1 MDWWRRYA
9 WMAAML
15 VALAATGCG
24 SSRGRSPEA
33 SYRYKAAGLVPV
45 SFSAGKASTALASLA
60 SDAIADQLP
69 VDLERALPRGT
80 SAVAW
85 SESRP
90 VAVYRS
96 PRDRTAE
103 RRFPVHDQFG
113 ITQVFLVKHAVPGWL
128 EVYLPVRPND
138 STGWIRSSSVDLTT
152 NPYRVVVNVAAHELT
167 TLRSGRAIMHATVG
181 VGKPATPTPHGFFY
195 VIEELKMVPD
205 TGPYGT
211 YAFGLSAYSNVLTT
225 FGTGDAQIALHG
237 TDEPTSIGKNL
248 SNGCVHLPD
257 SVADW
262 LAKRL
267 PLGTPVQIS

>member
-1 MDWWRRYA
+1 
-9 WMAAML
+9 L
-15 VALAATGCG
+15 
-24 SSRGRSPEA
+24 
-33 SYRYKAAGLVPV
+33 
-45 SFSAGKASTALASLA
+45 FSAGKASSALASSAPRSL
-60 SDAIADQLP
+60 SDRLP
-69 VDLERALPRGT
+69 VELAHPLAHGT

-85 SESRP
+85 SRSRP

-96 PRDRTAE
+96 LRARSPE
-103 RRFPVHDQFG
+103 RRFPIRNQFG

-138 STGWIRSSSVDLTT
+138 STGWIRSSSVDLTL
-152 NPYRVVVNVAAHELT
+152 NRYRVLVNVAAHELT
-167 TLRSGRAIMHATVG
+167 TLHAGRVIMHATVG
-181 VGKPATPTPHGFFY
+181 VGKPATPTPHGLFY
-195 VIEELKMVPD
+195 VIEKLKMVPD

-211 YAFGLSAYSNVLTT
+211 YAFGLSAYSDVLKT

-237 TDEPTSIGKNL
+237 TDEPGSIGQNW

-267 PLGTPVQIS
+267 PLGTPVVIS